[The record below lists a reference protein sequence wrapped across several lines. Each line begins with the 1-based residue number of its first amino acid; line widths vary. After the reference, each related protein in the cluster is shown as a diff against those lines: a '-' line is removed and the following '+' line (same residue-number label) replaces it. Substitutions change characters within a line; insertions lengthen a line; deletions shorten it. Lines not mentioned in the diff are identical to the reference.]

1 MTMLIGVISSISSI
15 HIFKTARDSMTVF
28 RVRQV
33 YRFTLK
39 NSSLLS
45 VPFDWRIQ
53 AELVPGTLGD
63 GDDPKKNGP
72 F

>member
-1 MTMLIGVISSISSI
+1 
-15 HIFKTARDSMTVF
+15 MTVF

-63 GDDPKKNGP
+63 GDPIKEWTILSGPKLTPTGSVCIKK
-72 F
+72 